1 MPTHVAR
8 PLFPILVIALSINPA
23 VKGQQSSDS
32 PSSSATAPK
41 TSATAPS
48 TSVKES
54 RGPLSDYVP
63 CLFSVS
69 DDEQFDM
76 RAQVAPKQPPQVL
89 DVRAAQQLLAPWS
102 GPTSIFWDFPS
113 YRSEGIDNRH
123 PNGSPALS

>member
-8 PLFPILVIALSINPA
+8 PLFLILVIALSINSA

-48 TSVKES
+48 TSVKKS
-54 RGPLSDYVP
+54 RGLLSDYVP
-63 CLFSVS
+63 CLFS

-102 GPTSIFWDFPS
+102 GPTLIFWDFPS
-113 YRSEGIDNRH
+113 YRSEGIDDRH